1 MLVDDW
7 YAIAYPMPLP
17 LAKTENGR
25 ILLNTV
31 IIPMAKPKPNVEQRS
46 LADLMTALDPDNP
59 RIHKG
64 DIPSLAIRLLHYD
77 WQKLPTLNKRNK
89 LLAGGHGRV
98 MACEYLVQ
106 KNKEWFEDEW
116 ERFVDSHKQKLTE
129 QEFITAR
136 LRFAPK
142 YWLQI
147 PVLIVDL
154 SDKDHKITLMALNKA
169 KGKDDE
175 AKVAKLLSRMNELN
189 AEAAGWGDQGERDRF
204 LSKFGLLKAKIVEST
219 QRQEAEEN
227 TPVFANAEAIATEVK
242 ERIQFSDV
250 AIAQDEVE
258 YEDEDESEEFEP
270 EEEPDVETGGSNH
283 NPEPPKSNQ
292 VVYPLNVSLG
302 ANQAKK
308 YEALK
313 EKLKLKNDISVM
325 LKYHPAFA
333 APNGSK

>member
-1 MLVDDW
+1 
-7 YAIAYPMPLP
+7 
-17 LAKTENGR
+17 
-25 ILLNTV
+25 
-31 IIPMAKPKPNVEQRS
+31 MAKPKPDVEQRS

-77 WQKLPTLNKRNK
+77 WQKLPTFNKQNK

-116 ERFVDSHKQKLTE
+116 DRFVDSHKQQLTE

-147 PVLIVDL
+147 PVKLVDL
-154 SDKDHKITLMALNKA
+154 SDKDHKIALMALNQA

-189 AEAAGWGDQGERDRF
+189 AEAAGWGDEGERDRF
-204 LSKFGLLKAKIVEST
+204 LSKFGLLKAKMVV
-219 QRQEAEEN
+219 QQEDDA
-227 TPVFANAEAIATEVK
+227 PVFANAEAIATEVM
-242 ERIQFSDV
+242 ERVQFSDV
-250 AIAQDEVE
+250 AIAQDEIE
-258 YEDEDESEEFEP
+258 YEDEDPSEDFEP
-270 EEEPDVETGGSNH
+270 DEEPDVETGGVNH

-325 LKYHPAFA
+325 LKYHPAFN
-333 APNGSK
+333 PLPSGSS